1 MVFLMLPLLVPILI
15 DFSGIEYGE
24 IGVKK
29 QHRHNAAKNNLHLL
43 GNLEGFDAQILERQR
58 PQWTDSKNSLF
69 EKLNLLTESLILH
82 EILQRNQ

>member
-15 DFSGIEYGE
+15 DLSGIEYVEKGE

-58 PQWTDSKNSLF
+58 PQWTDS
-69 EKLNLLTESLILH
+69 
-82 EILQRNQ
+82 